1 MSDLKDRL
9 AALIAADGPMP
20 ISAFMN
26 TCLHD
31 PKLGYYATRPGLG
44 TDFITAP
51 ETSQIF
57 GELLGLWAAHE
68 WQVMGAPDQLNL
80 VELGPGRATLMSD
93 ALRAG
98 QSVSGFLDSVALT
111 LIEASP
117 QLRAVQVDRLTRY
130 SPQFGSDLTQIGSGP
145 TLILANEYLDCLP
158 ARQFVSTGAGWSERV
173 VGLAENGEL
182 TFGLAQDEAEG
193 ITAPGDQ
200 AEVEIQPSLDV
211 LVDQLKLRREGGE
224 MFRALFIDY
233 GPSDRTPGD
242 TLRAYHQGRQI
253 HPLEAPGASDLT
265 VDVDF
270 ARLKRLAVA
279 AGLDV
284 SGPVEQGRFL
294 MTLGVEA
301 RLNALAKAQ
310 PEQAD
315 ALYQSAQKLVDPEHM
330 GQRFKVICLSSP
342 GLPPPAG
349 F

>member
-1 MSDLKDRL
+1 MSNLKDRL

-20 ISAFMN
+20 ISAYMN
-26 TCLHD
+26 ACLHD

-68 WQVMGAPDQLNL
+68 WQAIGAPDRLNL

-98 QSVSGFLDSVALT
+98 KSVPGFLDSLALT

-117 QLRAVQVDRLTRY
+117 QLRAVQADRLASY
-130 SPQFGSDLTQIGSGP
+130 SPQFGNDLTRIDAGP

-158 ARQFVSTGAGWSERV
+158 ARQFVSIGEGWSERV
-173 VGLAENGEL
+173 VGLSESGDLA
-182 TFGLAQDEAEG
+182 FGLANDTVEG

-200 AEVEIQPSLDV
+200 ATVEVQPSLDV
-211 LVDQLKLRREGGE
+211 LVDQLKLLREGGE

-233 GPSDRTPGD
+233 GPSNRTPGD
-242 TLRAYHQGRQI
+242 TLRAYHQGRQV
-253 HPLEAPGASDLT
+253 HPLEAPGACDLT

-270 ARLKRLAVA
+270 TRLKRLAVA
-279 AGLDV
+279 AGLEV
-284 SGPVEQGRFL
+284 SGPIEQGRFL
-294 MTLGVEA
+294 MALGAEA
-301 RLNALAKAQ
+301 RLNALAKSQ
-310 PEQAD
+310 PKQAD
-315 ALYQSAQKLVDPEHM
+315 ALYQGAQKLVDPEHM
-330 GQRFKVICLSSP
+330 GRRFKVICLSSP